1 MTKAI
6 KNPRQNYGDDPD
18 HREDMSPITASQ
30 DGWGFA
36 WQLAK
41 REMRGSLGRFR
52 VFLCALLL
60 GVAAIG
66 TVGSVAESMRS
77 GISDKEI
84 EALKSILNKIHKNL
98 NDIQ

>member
-1 MTKAI
+1 MTKSI

-18 HREDMSPITASQ
+18 HREGMSPITASQ

-52 VFLCALLL
+52 VFRDLFLRNIDLDAL
-60 GVAAIG
+60 
-66 TVGSVAESMRS
+66 
-77 GISDKEI
+77 
-84 EALKSILNKIHKNL
+84 
-98 NDIQ
+98 

>member
-1 MTKAI
+1 
-6 KNPRQNYGDDPD
+6 
-18 HREDMSPITASQ
+18 MSPITASR

-52 VFLCALLL
+52 VFLGALLL

-66 TVGSVAESMRS
+66 TTLCPRLLGGPHAWLPL
-77 GISDKEI
+77 
-84 EALKSILNKIHKNL
+84 EAAVQAGEWCLQEHRCLEGEELLLRYRRVLAKL
-98 NDIQ
+98 